1 MAIYHLTAKTVSRG
15 SGSTAKARH
24 EYIEREGRYQ
34 SDNDEV
40 LYKEN
45 GNMPEWAGQNPR
57 AYWQSADLY
66 ERANGRLFKQ
76 LEFAI
81 PRELTAEQQK
91 ELAVSFVRGL
101 TQTKDG
107 PLPYSFALHKGHD
120 RENPHCHLMLSE
132 RVNDGLARTADS
144 WFRRAGVQPGS
155 GGAKKSVAL
164 RPQAWLV
171 DVRQAWEQNANK
183 ALELAG
189 HEARIDCRTLQAQGV
204 EREPSAHLGPAAAA
218 MERKGRITER
228 GQGYRAS
235 KAQGQERQLEA
246 AQQAAAYIDNGMEKA
261 RARLEAWQ
269 AEQTEKQRQ
278 AELEQ
283 MRRQERA
290 KEQTIQSSRHRGG
303 MSR

>member
-1 MAIYHLTAKTVSRG
+1 
-15 SGSTAKARH
+15 
-24 EYIEREGRYQ
+24 
-34 SDNDEV
+34 
-40 LYKEN
+40 
-45 GNMPEWAGQNPR
+45 MPEWAGENPR

-76 LEFAI
+76 LEFAL

-132 RVNDGLARTADS
+132 RVNDGLPRAADS
-144 WFRRAGVQPGS
+144 WFRRAGAQPAS

-164 RPQAWLV
+164 RPQAWLI
-171 DVRQAWEQNANK
+171 DVRQTWEKSANK

-189 HEARIDCRTLQAQGV
+189 HKARVDCRTLEAQGID
-204 EREPSAHLGPAAAA
+204 RAPTAHLGPAAAA

-228 GQGYRAS
+228 GQEYRAS
-235 KAQGQERQLEA
+235 KERDQGEQLA
-246 AQQAAAYIDNGMEKA
+246 AAQAAAEYINNGMEKA
-261 RARLEAWQ
+261 RSRLEAWQ
-269 AEQTEKQRQ
+269 AEQAEKQRR

-283 MRRQERA
+283 KRQQERPR
-290 KEQTIQSSRHRGG
+290 EQPISKSRDRRG

>member
-34 SDNDEV
+34 SDNAEV

-45 GNMPEWAGQNPR
+45 GNMPKWAGEKPR

-76 LEFAI
+76 LEFAL

-91 ELAVSFVRGL
+91 ELAVSFVRRL

-144 WFRRAGVQPGS
+144 WFRRAGAQPGS

-171 DVRQAWEQNANK
+171 DVRQAWEKNANK
-183 ALELAG
+183 ALERAG
-189 HEARIDCRTLQAQGV
+189 HEARIDCRTLQAQGID
-204 EREPSAHLGPAAAA
+204 REPSAHLGPAAAA
-218 MERKGRITER
+218 MER
-228 GQGYRAS
+228 GQNHRAS
-235 KAQGQERQLEA
+235 KAQGQKQQLEA

-261 RARLEAWQ
+261 RGRLEAWQ
-269 AEQTEKQRQ
+269 TERAEKQRQ
-278 AELEQ
+278 GELEQ
-283 MRRQERA
+283 TRRQERT
-290 KEQTIQSSRHRGG
+290 KEQTIQNSQHRGG
-303 MSR
+303 ISR